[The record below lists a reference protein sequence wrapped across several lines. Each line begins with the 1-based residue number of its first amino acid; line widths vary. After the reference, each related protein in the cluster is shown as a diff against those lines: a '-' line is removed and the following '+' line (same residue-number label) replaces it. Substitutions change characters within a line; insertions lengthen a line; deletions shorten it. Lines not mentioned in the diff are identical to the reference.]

1 MDDDVERQLGSVE
14 GQFRQDDPRLARRL
28 SRGPASWARWP
39 LLVFTAAALVVLCAA
54 LSLLLRIRLDSA
66 VGLVAA
72 LALGALS
79 IAFWWNTVR
88 Q

>member
-1 MDDDVERQLGSVE
+1 
-14 GQFRQDDPRLARRL
+14 
-28 SRGPASWARWP
+28 
-39 LLVFTAAALVVLCAA
+39 LCAA